1 MSSGSLVLVTGVSGF
16 LGSHVVTELLK
27 DGYRVRGYAYR
38 QSAFCLMK
46 LTEFG
51 RTVRSKKVAF
61 VQAWYAKYEGK
72 VEIVAF
78 DDLIAG
84 DITDALKGLWVS
96 VLREKTAN

>member
-1 MSSGSLVLVTGVSGF
+1 
-16 LGSHVVTELLK
+16 
-27 DGYRVRGYAYR
+27 
-38 QSAFCLMK
+38 MK

-96 VLREKTAN
+96 VLREKTADLSSFRRFCDHSRRSPSRGKVSHSRRCVKRKQ